1 MSSRTENEKA
11 GKAWVLGLGE
21 NEKIV
26 GWLGGVVFGG
36 KISVQKSVDS
46 VDRQWLTV
54 RVPEVLHKKREV
66 IGDEY
71 FSRISALSAPPAV
84 DFQQLPLCLSVLFI
98 SRKMAAIEK
107 RGAFTDLWGR
117 EFLSDGTPLVTGKEG
132 EGQDQMADDDNA
144 SEDQLS
150 EDKKEKTE
158 TGGLLSKSTTGTG
171 KTLPKIKLKLTP
183 NFDGPES
190 EEETGG
196 IRPEPTTTTANT
208 PQINT
213 GTTTATPINTLGG
226 KTLPTTKTKAKE
238 VLSTRD
244 PPCWRCKSLNKPC
257 ESSSLRFSCT
267 TCYKRHWACSMNPP
281 PPRQKKGHGG
291 GAHSAPVK
299 TRSLPAV
306 TNTGMAIDTGTPT
319 AESVSIGPITRGR
332 SPLRSASAKS
342 VKRPRSSTLPPGE
355 DGDGTGLTLESEG
368 AASSGVSAPL
378 SKKTRT
384 SLRTIVRPQTQY
396 QPPPQSQPQPKTQPL
411 RSQSKINGGGSSTA
425 LASASATNQGS
436 VRPISIPPVSQTQT
450 QIHLQSQ
457 TQALSQTQSSLS
469 QPSTQTITVSESEL
483 IPLKSQIDTLIQ
495 REEQSWTILERHSA
509 MLDALLGNMRVLLG
523 TKFVDVGGKDGAST
537 AHLTINTNPGNEGRS
552 DGQSRGEGKA
562 SVLST
567 IYRPPTV
574 AQDAE
579 MEELDELDELTPI
592 ENVSPSL
599 LPSSIPSSSGP
610 VVNGH
615 GRTASTATSKPASSI
630 PPPSTNLI
638 GPAVSGSGPRSL
650 DSQSQSQR
658 VERPPR
664 IISVPPVRALATG
677 AVAGRGVSREA
688 SQIGQAS
695 TPTWDSAKDSSSM
708 NNLPP
713 PPSAPSSSADNPN
726 YNKPKPKPKAKN
738 PYPTIHHLSSTPS
751 PPPFPAPHP
760 SSRAPASVPAP
771 APVHTA
777 VPRDNSPRSILLPSG
792 TGSGSG
798 SARLEHSHA
807 PVPPYRSRTSS
818 SGPNIPPNINIPAIS
833 TLPIPT
839 ISSLPATATAA
850 ATPLSPA
857 STTSVGDGDE
867 DGGVDP
873 VIRLRYGAD
882 TALTHP
888 RPRITQD
895 NPKQSV
901 PKSHNY
907 SSHPSRY
914 LSRSPPI
921 AHSRPP
927 HNEIRQRPGSRSP
940 SPPIHRHGYDGYDKY
955 ADHHDDY
962 DVYDEY
968 AESISRHRDAERPK
982 THPMPLT
989 LPRPRPDASEKTKL
1003 LSKQRL
1009 SVPVPP
1015 SDKFSSSRP
1024 VSKRFQKLS
1033 PPPESSS
1040 SSQPVPHTR
1049 NSSDMQIDSLV
1060 GNEARPRPT
1069 DDQPVRSDLVNL
1081 DLEDMEE
1088 EVGQDRQSDY
1098 EGDMEGD
1105 SVNRDLG
1112 VVPAIVDRQV
1122 LEVQETAT
1130 GAEGGGELGLEY
1142 PVDVASNFG
1151 DVVGTRGT
1159 VTEDK
1164 LSIPDTAHV
1173 G

>member
-1 MSSRTENEKA
+1 
-11 GKAWVLGLGE
+11 
-21 NEKIV
+21 
-26 GWLGGVVFGG
+26 
-36 KISVQKSVDS
+36 
-46 VDRQWLTV
+46 
-54 RVPEVLHKKREV
+54 
-66 IGDEY
+66 
-71 FSRISALSAPPAV
+71 
-84 DFQQLPLCLSVLFI
+84 
-98 SRKMAAIEK
+98 MAAIEK
-107 RGAFTDLWGR
+107 RGAFTDPWGR
-117 EFLSDGTPLVTGKEG
+117 EFLSDGTPLVRGKEG
-132 EGQDQMADDDNA
+132 EGQDQMAHDDNA

-150 EDKKEKTE
+150 EDQKEKTE
-158 TGGLLSKSTTGTG
+158 TGGLLSKSTTGIG

-190 EEETGG
+190 EEETAG

-208 PQINT
+208 PQTNT

-319 AESVSIGPITRGR
+319 AESISIGPITRGR

-355 DGDGTGLTLESEG
+355 DGDGVDLTLENEG

-384 SLRTIVRPQTQY
+384 SLRTIVRPQPQY

-411 RSQSKINGGGSSTA
+411 RLQSKINGGGSSTA

-436 VRPISIPPVSQTQT
+436 VRPISIPPVSQAQT
-450 QIHLQSQ
+450 QIHSQSQ
-457 TQALSQTQSSLS
+457 TQALSQTQTSPS
-469 QPSTQTITVSESEL
+469 QPFTQTITVSESQL
-483 IPLKSQIDTLIQ
+483 QPFKSQIDTLIRQ
-495 REEQSWTILERHSA
+495 EEQSRTILERHSA

-523 TKFVDVGGKDGAST
+523 NKFVDVGAKDGAST
-537 AHLTINTNPGNEGRS
+537 ASTSAHLTINPNPGSSGRS
-552 DGQSRGEGKA
+552 DSQSRGESKA
-562 SVLST
+562 SAYST

-579 MEELDELDELTPI
+579 MEELDELDELTPT

-615 GRTASTATSKPASSI
+615 GHAASTATPKPTSSI

-695 TPTWDSAKDSSSM
+695 TPTWDSTKDSSTM

-713 PPSAPSSSADNPN
+713 IPSAPSSSADNLN
-726 YNKPKPKPKAKN
+726 YNKPKKPKAKN
-738 PYPTIHHLSSTPS
+738 PYPTIHHISSTPS

-760 SSRAPASVPAP
+760 SSGTPASVPAP

-777 VPRDNSPRSILLPSG
+777 VPRDNSSRSILLPSS
-792 TGSGSG
+792 SGSG
-798 SARLEHSHA
+798 SARQEHSHA
-807 PVPPYRSRTSS
+807 PTPPYRSRTSS
-818 SGPNIPPNINIPAIS
+818 SGPNIPPNIPAIS

-839 ISSLPATATAA
+839 ISSLPATATTA

-867 DGGVDP
+867 DVDVDP
-873 VIRLRYGAD
+873 VIGSRYGAD

-895 NPKQSV
+895 NLKQSV
-901 PKSHNY
+901 PKSH
-907 SSHPSRY
+907 SSHSHPSHPSRY

-927 HNEIRQRPGSRSP
+927 HSEIRQRPGSRSP
-940 SPPIHRHGYDGYDKY
+940 SPPIHQHGYDGYDKY
-955 ADHHDDY
+955 ADHDDEY
-962 DVYDEY
+962 DAHDEY
-968 AESISRHRDAERPK
+968 AESISGHRDAERSK
-982 THPMPLT
+982 THPGPLP
-989 LPRPRPDASEKTKL
+989 LPRPRPDAPEKTKL

-1009 SVPVPP
+1009 SLPVPP

-1024 VSKRFQKLS
+1024 VSKRFYRLS

-1060 GNEARPRPT
+1060 GNGARPRPT
-1069 DDQPVRSDLVNL
+1069 DDHLVRSDLVNL

-1088 EVGQDRQSDY
+1088 EVGQDRRSDY

-1105 SVNRDLG
+1105 PASRDLG
-1112 VVPAIVDRQV
+1112 ADPAVVDRQV
-1122 LEVQETAT
+1122 SEVQETVT
-1130 GAEGGGELGLEY
+1130 GAEGGGELGLES
-1142 PVDVASNFG
+1142 PVDVASNSG

-1164 LSIPDTAHV
+1164 LSIPDTRDTEDTGHV
-1173 G
+1173 GDTGDIDHAGDVEDYVLSR